1 MICRKRENKNK
12 SIINEKNINEK
23 ELKPDILYI
32 NEEELILI
40 KLAVYFENK
49 VEKTIRKKEEKYKK
63 LFNEIIKLYKT
74 KNNKNITVIVT
85 VSGILTTLSR
95 NELKEVDIEINEVK
109 IMEEI
114 LRTQFEYLININRK
128 IKFINTK

>member
-1 MICRKRENKNK
+1 M
-12 SIINEKNINEK
+12 
-23 ELKPDILYI
+23 YI

-40 KLAVYFENK
+40 EVAVCFEDK

-74 KNNKNITVIVT
+74 KNNKYNTVIVT

-95 NELKEVDIEINEVK
+95 NELKEVDIVIDEVK

-114 LRTQFEYLININRK
+114 LKTQFEYLININRK
-128 IKFINTK
+128 TKFLNNK